1 MSVEVKVTILCV
13 GFMMS
18 LASFLWCAWMGNKS
32 DDDGLGWGIA
42 AFSLFWVIIVFVDVI
57 EGIMNA

>member
-1 MSVEVKVTILCV
+1 
-13 GFMMS
+13 
-18 LASFLWCAWMGNKS
+18 MGSKS
-32 DDDGLGWGIA
+32 EGDGIGWGIA

>member
-13 GFMMS
+13 GFVMS
-18 LASFLWCAWMGNKS
+18 LASFLWCAWMGSKS
-32 DDDGLGWGIA
+32 EGDGIGWGIA